1 MRGAELHSDSSLV
14 EADELTP
21 PPSFDRPPL
30 LWPGLR
36 GALGTVFAVVSVVML
51 QVILATYYWIADPSP
66 ATVLAPTW
74 DLPALVLILV
84 VWAAVGPSR
93 WASRALVIGLSV
105 VVFLYFVMGVGQG
118 FALREFGYDVVMR
131 LHASYVPELFRM
143 MYGAEPLGWFIVYC
157 ALLALG
163 VVVLAL
169 IVYGSVRHLH
179 AFALRGRR
187 RQVGLVTGVA
197 AAFALGAAL
206 LGVNGPVT
214 AEAYR
219 QVDLAVNLKERVDA
233 TARSLD
239 MEGAALKRL
248 GPFAPGVEKPNILV
262 FVVESYGHV
271 MFTDPDFAEFP
282 PWLEKKGAELAQA
295 GYQAASKTI
304 HAPVFGGSSWLAAST
319 LLCGVSIHNQKRYEG
334 LFASGL
340 RCLPALLNDAGYHT
354 VTSAAN
360 TKYLEDRFARVFP
373 FDKYYFLPD
382 FGYRGP
388 RMGWSFMPDQLTI
401 DRVHRR
407 EIAPRLGKSGA
418 AREPLFVTFF
428 LTSSH
433 HPWGVIPPFI
443 EDWSRVGDGSI
454 YNQLAA
460 TRFDDNRFVGGAAY
474 KPAYRT
480 SVQYSLH
487 TVASY
492 LAMLPRDDRSLIIIL
507 GDHQPR
513 RPVAGMKKDTW
524 YVPIH
529 VLSRD
534 PAAVA
539 RFGKHGYQP
548 GFMAATPKGMPS
560 GMQNFTEELFA
571 AYSDAGAR
579 R

>member
-1 MRGAELHSDSSLV
+1 MRGAPLRSESPDI
-14 EADELTP
+14 EADEQAPL
-21 PPSFDRPPL
+21 PSLDRPPL

-36 GALGTVFAVVSVVML
+36 GALGTVFAVISVVVL
-51 QVILATYYWIADPSP
+51 QVLLATYYWLPDPS
-66 ATVLAPTW
+66 ASAVLAPTW
-74 DLPALVLILV
+74 DLPALVLILTV
-84 VWAAVGPSR
+84 LAAAAPSR
-93 WASRALVIGLSV
+93 WLSRVLVIGLSV
-105 VVFLYFVMGVGQG
+105 AVFLYFVMGIGQG
-118 FALREFGYDVVMR
+118 FALREFGYDVVLA

-169 IVYGSVRHLH
+169 VVHGSVRHLH

-187 RQVGLVTGVA
+187 RQVGLVAGVA
-197 AAFALGAAL
+197 GGFVLGAAL
-206 LGVNGPVT
+206 CGVNGPLS
-214 AEAYR
+214 AQAYR
-219 QVDLAVNLKERVDA
+219 QVDLALNLKKRVEA
-233 TARSLD
+233 TARRLD
-239 MEGAALKRL
+239 MEAAGQKKL

-271 MFTDPDFAEFP
+271 MFTDPDFAAFP
-282 PWLEKKGAELAQA
+282 PWLQKKGTELAEA
-295 GYQAASKTI
+295 GYQIATKTI

-319 LLCGVSIHNQKRYEG
+319 LLCGVRIDDQRRFEG

-340 RCLPALLNDAGYHT
+340 RCLPSRLNDAGYHT

-360 TKYLEDRFARVFP
+360 TKYLEARYARLFP
-373 FDKYYFLPD
+373 FDKYYYLPD

-388 RMGWSFMPDQLTI
+388 RMGWSFMPDQFTI
-401 DRVHRR
+401 DVVHRR
-407 EIAPRLGKSGA
+407 EIAPRLGKTGA

-433 HPWGVIPPFI
+433 HPWGVIPPYV
-443 EDWSRVGDGSI
+443 EDWSRLGDGSI
-454 YNQLAA
+454 YNQVAP

-480 SVQYSLH
+480 SVEYSLQ
-487 TVASY
+487 TVAAY
-492 LAMLPRDDRSLIIIL
+492 LKALPSDDRSVIIIL

-513 RPVAGMKKDTW
+513 RPVAGMKQDTW

-539 RFGKHGYQP
+539 RFAKLGYQP
-548 GFMAATPKGMPS
+548 GTMAATPRGAPS
-560 GMQNFTEELFA
+560 GMDKFTEELFA
-571 AYSDAGAR
+571 AYSEPGAAR
-579 R
+579 